1 MKEDKN
7 LEEGSIGA
15 LVGSIII
22 TLILIVG
29 GWYIWQEAK
38 TINNL
43 PPIEKEITIDE
54 VEEID
59 SILQEDFADIEED
72 LESIDMEF

>member
-29 GWYIWQEAK
+29 GWHIWQEAK